1 MLTTMTQR
9 RRFGLAVAAAYLGV
23 LAYATV
29 ATQCPV
35 RAGGKAV
42 AGRGDDRITC
52 AMVHALLRGTRLAAA
67 SPALVAAPMRAP
79 AAPERASPMVLAAA
93 AR

>member
-1 MLTTMTQR
+1 MLAAMTQR
-9 RRFGLAVAAAYLGV
+9 RRFGLAVAAAYFGV

-35 RAGGKAV
+35 RAEGTAAAV
-42 AGRGDDRITC
+42 RADDRVTC